1 MRVVVETFTKAL
13 KSPLVFLKPSTR
25 VSIGFLAYLI
35 RSPVGFE
42 VRESINRPLVDSLER
57 PPGEK
62 AHIGP
67 GWYVPLNRAWFSGA
81 DKSHGSFR
89 VLSLK

>member
-42 VRESINRPLVDSLER
+42 VKESINRLLVDSLER

-62 AHIGP
+62 SHIWPRLVCATEQGM
-67 GWYVPLNRAWFSGA
+67 V
-81 DKSHGSFR
+81 FR
-89 VLSLK
+89 SLQEPWEFQGLEP

>member
-25 VSIGFLAYLI
+25 VPIGFLAYLI

-62 AHIGP
+62 SHIGP
-67 GWYVPLNRAWFSGA
+67 GWYVPLNRACFQEPTRAMGVSG
-81 DKSHGSFR
+81 S
-89 VLSLK
+89 